1 MKSVNTPLA
10 RGRLLEVA
18 AHIFAT
24 EGAGALTV
32 RRLAQD
38 LGASTMS
45 LYTHFAGKDQ
55 LIEATADEFVVRF
68 ADALRSVPLTSDPL
82 FDFVCM
88 SHRYRSVSLEHR
100 DLYRVA
106 LVSGRLSIAKDTPRG
121 MKGMFDYC
129 VGAVARCRDAG
140 MLQVQDARQG
150 LTVFWTAVHG
160 QVTLEMEQVFPSPR
174 SGLLAWEKCLAA
186 LLVGQGARRAQVDA
200 AMARARRTARPVRD
214 AADLASSLATNT
226 ERATPRRMPSGSA
239 MATQGRHRRQGGP

>member
-1 MKSVNTPLA
+1 MYNRVMKPVKTPLA
-10 RGRLLEVA
+10 RGRLLEIA

-38 LGASTMS
+38 LGTSTMS
-45 LYTHFAGKDQ
+45 LYTHFSGKDQ

-68 ADALRSVPLTSDPL
+68 ADALRSVPLTDDPL

-106 LVSGRLSIAKDTPRG
+106 LVSGRLSIAQDTPRG

-140 MLQVQDARQG
+140 MLKVLDARQG
-150 LTVFWTAVHG
+150 LTIFWTAVHG
-160 QVTLEMEQVFPSPR
+160 QVTLEMERVFPSPR
-174 SGLLAWEKCLAA
+174 SGLRAWEKCLAA
-186 LLVGQGARRAQVDA
+186 LLVGQGAQRVQVDA
-200 AMARARRTARPVRD
+200 VMARARRTATSAHAAAELVTSLTAD
-214 AADLASSLATNT
+214 AKRAD
-226 ERATPRRMPSGSA
+226 PRRKPSKGTTA
-239 MATQGRHRRQGGP
+239 PKG

>member
-1 MKSVNTPLA
+1 MKPVKTPIA
-10 RGRLLEVA
+10 RGRLLEIA

-38 LGASTMS
+38 LGTSTMS
-45 LYTHFAGKDQ
+45 LYTHFSGKDQ

-68 ADALRSVPLTSDPL
+68 ADALRSVPLTDDPL

-106 LVSGRLSIAKDTPRG
+106 LVSGRLSIAQDTPRG

-140 MLQVQDARQG
+140 MLKVLDARQG
-150 LTVFWTAVHG
+150 LTIFWTAVHG
-160 QVTLEMEQVFPSPR
+160 QVTLEMERVFPSPR
-174 SGLLAWEKCLAA
+174 SGLRAWEKCLTA
-186 LLVGQGARRAQVDA
+186 LLVGQGARRAQVDVV
-200 AMARARRTARPVRD
+200 MERARRMSIYPPV
-214 AADLASSLATNT
+214 AADPVSSFATDAKHGN
-226 ERATPRRMPSGSA
+226 PRRKPSQSTTPA
-239 MATQGRHRRQGGP
+239 KGRDR

>member
-1 MKSVNTPLA
+1 MKPVKTPLA
-10 RGRLLEVA
+10 RGRLLEIA

-38 LGASTMS
+38 LGTSTMS
-45 LYTHFAGKDQ
+45 LYTHFSGKDQ

-68 ADALRSVPLTSDPL
+68 ADALRSVPLTDDPL

-106 LVSGRLSIAKDTPRG
+106 MVSGRLSIAQDTPRG

-140 MLQVQDARQG
+140 MLKVTDARQG

-174 SGLLAWEKCLAA
+174 SGLRAWEQCLTA

-200 AMARARRTARPVRD
+200 AMARAHRTARSAPV
-214 AADLASSLATNT
+214 AADLVSSIAADAKRQNPQRKPSQST
-226 ERATPRRMPSGSA
+226 RAA
-239 MATQGRHRRQGGP
+239 EGRYR